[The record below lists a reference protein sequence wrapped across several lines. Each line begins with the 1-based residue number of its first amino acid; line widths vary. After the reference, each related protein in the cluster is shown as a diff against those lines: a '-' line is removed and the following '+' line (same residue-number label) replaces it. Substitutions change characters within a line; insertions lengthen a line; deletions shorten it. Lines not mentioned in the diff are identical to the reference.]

1 MTEEYSFYA
10 VNTMLIYFCFI
21 YVIIMLGDMI
31 CKKLKGNCKKLKGNC
46 KKICRCCDNEK
57 LKASHMD
64 SELW

>member
-21 YVIIMLGDMI
+21 CMIIMLVDMI
-31 CKKLKGNCKKLKGNC
+31 CKKLKGVCKKLCTSCN
-46 KKICRCCDNEK
+46 NEK
-57 LKASHMD
+57 LKVSHMD